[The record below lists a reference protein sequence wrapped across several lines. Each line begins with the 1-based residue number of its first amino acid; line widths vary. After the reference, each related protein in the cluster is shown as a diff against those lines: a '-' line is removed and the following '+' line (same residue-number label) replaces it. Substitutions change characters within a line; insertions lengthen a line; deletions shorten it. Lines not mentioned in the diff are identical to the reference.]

1 MKENIK
7 KFKYTFDKVTSQNS
21 TNWQLLLFWLIV
33 VELIASIIEFLF
45 IDENQKITEQ
55 IPHTIYTE
63 IIVAILVTAYV
74 WFFITNIINGTR
86 STILKF
92 MFFSTVGLYFVITS
106 DFTLNF
112 LLQNINPLHFF
123 DLKFGLV
130 FFIELFL
137 KLLMTYLVYQLI
149 VTIKNK
155 AEKDNQ

>member
-7 KFKYTFDKVTSQNS
+7 KFKYTFDKITSQNS

-33 VELIASIIEFLF
+33 VELVASIIEY
-45 IDENQKITEQ
+45 IYADKMEDITET

-63 IIVAILVTAYV
+63 IAVALLVTAYV
-74 WFFITNIINGTR
+74 GFFIYNIINATQR
-86 STILKF
+86 TVMKF
-92 MFFSTVGLYFVITS
+92 MFFSAVGLYFIITN

-112 LLQNINPLHFF
+112 LMQNLNPLHFF
-123 DLKFGLV
+123 DFDFGFV
-130 FFIELFL
+130 FFVELFF

-155 AEKDNQ
+155 E